1 MLSVK
6 DAFIKRVKQLMKDKR
21 YTKHKLSIESAI
33 PNSTIYNFLE
43 GTTKSTGIENL
54 VNICRGLNVSL
65 SEFFATDLFLFEN
78 MIDD

>member
-1 MLSVK
+1 MLTVK
-6 DAFIKRVKQLMKDKR
+6 DAFIVRVKQLMKDKR
-21 YTKHKLSIESAI
+21 FTKHKLSIESAI
-33 PNSTIYNFLE
+33 PNSTIHNFLE